1 MTRQD
6 STGGSTLRGQG
17 PGTARAVAVD
27 GSSEASA
34 EPPTAA
40 EALAGR
46 SVGETSES
54 ELLSAFLPLLQGED
68 SPYLQLGPGDD
79 CAVIAAPDGRFVIT
93 TDTQVEGQDFLSVW
107 PSGAPTG
114 GADTGAKAAAQNLA
128 DAAAMGAA
136 PSSMVV
142 SLTLPAQTPC
152 QWVLDFARGL
162 RGGIQACG
170 APQLSVAGGDLGGGE
185 QISVT
190 VTVTGD
196 LQGREPVRRSGAAPG
211 QRLVLAGTVG
221 RAAAG
226 LALLLSSDYRPGED
240 AVLDEIAGWQLR
252 PVSPVPAGARL
263 AQAGAT
269 AMIDVSDGLVR
280 DGGRIASASGVHLEL
295 DPQSLQELAEPLW
308 PAAELLGADPLDWV
322 LAGGED
328 HGLLACLPADAQVP
342 EGVRAIGSVR
352 LPGAPSGGPAAGPPG
367 RAQPQEP
374 VGGWDVSVA
383 GDDANQ
389 LIGRSRSGGWDHF
402 ERPQHS
408 EHGGRSAMARPRR
421 P

>member
-17 PGTARAVAVD
+17 PGTARAAAVD

-34 EPPTAA
+34 EPSTAS

-107 PSGAPTG
+107 PSGARTG

-128 DAAAMGAA
+128 DAAAMGAV

-162 RGGIQACG
+162 LGGIQACG

-295 DPQSLQELAEPLW
+295 DPQSLQELAEPLR

-374 VGGWDVSVA
+374 VGGWGVSVA

-389 LIGRSRSGGWDHF
+389 LIGGSRSGGWDHF
-402 ERPQHS
+402 ERAQHS
-408 EHGGRSAMARPRR
+408 EHGGRSAVVRPRR

>member
-1 MTRQD
+1 MTSQD
-6 STGGSTLRGQG
+6 STSTS
-17 PGTARAVAVD
+17 TARGRSRAV
-27 GSSEASA
+27 GSGTSPGSRTAPSA
-34 EPPTAA
+34 EPTAAA
-40 EALAGR
+40 EALTGLT
-46 SVGETSES
+46 VGETSES
-54 ELLSAFLPLLQGED
+54 ELLAAFLPLLQGQG
-68 SPYLQLGPGDD
+68 SAYLELGPGDD

-93 TDTQVEGQDFLSVW
+93 TDTQVEGQDFLPVW
-107 PSGAPTG
+107 PSGARTG

-128 DAAAMGAA
+128 DAAAMGAV
-136 PSSMVV
+136 PSSMAV

-162 RGGIQACG
+162 RGGIETCG

-252 PVSPVPAGARL
+252 PVSPVPAGALL

-295 DPQSLQELAEPLW
+295 DPQSLQELAEPLR

-367 RAQPQEP
+367 HAQPQEP
-374 VGGWDVSVA
+374 VGGWGVSVA

-389 LIGRSRSGGWDHF
+389 LIGGSRSGGWDHF
-402 ERPQHS
+402 ERAQHS
-408 EHGGRSAMARPRR
+408 EHGGRSAVARPRR